1 MHVVYVVCIRCE
13 CTHVYN
19 LQFYY
24 SESNKIELMH
34 LHIISLRPLKLN
46 QGMCYKLYKSKCK
59 LNDYLFHFTFASH
72 TAKHYQTELQLILR
86 FNIQSELKKKYFL
99 VWRCNGVVPFLQL
112 PTTNLILK
120 GGVVCTAHQI
130 LVSQWNFGR
139 FVQ

>member
-1 MHVVYVVCIRCE
+1 MFITPLSRFLKKHFLKTFFSRIKVKRPKAGNACCICE

-46 QGMCYKLYKSKCK
+46 QGMCYILYKSKCK

-86 FNIQSELKKKYFL
+86 FD
-99 VWRCNGVVPFLQL
+99 
-112 PTTNLILK
+112 TLIP
-120 GGVVCTAHQI
+120 I
-130 LVSQWNFGR
+130 YM
-139 FVQ
+139 